1 MITFEEARR
10 VLYIYLNELNFY
22 TADSRDDH
30 EIRNDRISTLAILTT
45 YTLSSYE
52 PRTTVIV
59 NPSLLVYEEIRAKFG
74 SDQLSCPCDEMF
86 IDYGLFSSVEP
97 IFHPICSSVF
107 IEKAWFDFC
116 RIIQYDRP

>member
-30 EIRNDRISTLAILTT
+30 EIRNDRISTLAILNT

-59 NPSLLVYEEIRAKFG
+59 NPSLLVYEEIR
-74 SDQLSCPCDEMF
+74 STLMS
-86 IDYGLFSSVEP
+86 L
-97 IFHPICSSVF
+97 
-107 IEKAWFDFC
+107 
-116 RIIQYDRP
+116 